1 MDAFT
6 TGVKQMMLELK
17 SRTLIIFLSQVY
29 TLGVTQVLSKKI
41 IWRFIVFPQGYDF
54 RKQEKKEV
62 PVDDSKLVGRKET
75 LGRYK
80 GVEL

>member
-1 MDAFT
+1 M
-6 TGVKQMMLELK
+6 
-17 SRTLIIFLSQVY
+17 Y

-41 IWRFIVFPQGYDF
+41 TWRLIVFPEGYDF

-75 LGRYK
+75 LVGYK

>member
-1 MDAFT
+1 M
-6 TGVKQMMLELK
+6 
-17 SRTLIIFLSQVY
+17 Y

-41 IWRFIVFPQGYDF
+41 TWRFIVFPQGYDS

-62 PVDDSKLVGRKET
+62 PVDDSKLVGRKEA

-80 GVEL
+80 SVGL